1 MDWPKAPGLNHRG
14 LAPGRSAA
22 GWRSAMMRFIVN
34 KLEFEAV
41 VREDDA
47 GRWLDVSWGMTESTD
62 SARIV
67 KKILSLLL
75 DQLGKPV

>member
-1 MDWPKAPGLNHRG
+1 
-14 LAPGRSAA
+14 
-22 GWRSAMMRFIVN
+22 MMRFIVN

-47 GRWLDVSWGMTESTD
+47 GRWLDVSWGLTESTD